1 MAGTLQELL
10 AAAEQEW
17 VHWGRST
24 WNVATGATA
33 IGHTDDE
40 TPFAQHVIDV
50 YNKVGGGNPTLDQI
64 ANDLYFWSAVGMSA
78 IFAAAGFSK
87 AEFPF
92 AQAHAKWLVR
102 FIKARKDNS
111 PALYHG
117 FRLHEPQ
124 ASPQVGDL
132 VAYTRGK
139 MTFNAAQKFYDKTG
153 NYSSHSDLVVAR
165 RASEIDVLG
174 FNVLDSVTKKTIAL
188 DANGLIGDRTHNWFT
203 VLRRLGFD

>member
-1 MAGTLQELL
+1 MTGTLQKLL
-10 AAAEQEW
+10 AAADHEW
-17 VHWGRST
+17 EHWGRST
-24 WNVATGATA
+24 WNVTTGAKA

-40 TPFAQHVIDV
+40 TTFAQYVIDV
-50 YNKVGGGNPTLDQI
+50 YNGVGGGNPTVDQI

-92 AQAHAKWLVR
+92 SQAHAKWLVA
-102 FIKARKDNS
+102 FIKARRDNS

-124 ASPQVGDL
+124 ASPEVGDM
-132 VAYTRGK
+132 VAYTRGN

-153 NYSSHSDLVVAR
+153 SYFSHSDLVVAR
-165 RASEIDVLG
+165 RSSEIDVIG
-174 FNVLDSVTKKTIAL
+174 FNVRDSVTKKTIAL
-188 DANGLIGDRTHNWFT
+188 DVDGLIGDRTHNWFT
-203 VLRRLGFD
+203 VLRRRGFE